1 VSLLRRRVSRNRHS
15 IPAQDWIAA
24 ASRRQRIRLHWMR
37 RMRRRMPRLGHHAG
51 RSASRGGV
59 MTDEATIH
67 ISSAV
72 VSVLPERRDDVLRAL
87 AALPDVEIH
96 QRDAS
101 KIVIVMEAAESGI
114 LGSRLAEIA
123 SWQGVLSANMVFEQV
138 ERLADIGG

>member
-1 VSLLRRRVSRNRHS
+1 
-15 IPAQDWIAA
+15 
-24 ASRRQRIRLHWMR
+24 
-37 RMRRRMPRLGHHAG
+37 
-51 RSASRGGV
+51 

-72 VSVLPERRDDVLRAL
+72 VSVLPDRRDEVLRAL

-123 SWQGVLSANMVFEQV
+123 FAHEESKRDLEVEQV